1 MSRSCTQCDEGFSAS
16 SEDLLYMHRTQRRSS
31 VQKHTTMYSALAG
44 YLSAD
49 DGVSATTKAGIK
61 YNSTELKIRYDT
73 L

>member
-1 MSRSCTQCDEGFSAS
+1 
-16 SEDLLYMHRTQRRSS
+16 MHRTQRRSS